1 MNNNI
6 VDIITNDDIN
16 NINDDDINDNIHDL
30 DINDNIHDSI
40 NNSINDDLS
49 DDNGTPCFVDNVN
62 TIVSKTIV
70 DEADLYVTLDD
81 IKHKAVE
88 NQEGSSETDSVTDSL
103 IDRLWH
109 DLELQNRKSVNTDNE
124 TTNVSRVSVA
134 EYGN

>member
-6 VDIITNDDIN
+6 VDIITNDNIN
-16 NINDDDINDNIHDL
+16 NINDD

-81 IKHKAVE
+81 IKNKAVK
-88 NQEGSSETDSVTDSL
+88 NQEGNSETDSVTDSL